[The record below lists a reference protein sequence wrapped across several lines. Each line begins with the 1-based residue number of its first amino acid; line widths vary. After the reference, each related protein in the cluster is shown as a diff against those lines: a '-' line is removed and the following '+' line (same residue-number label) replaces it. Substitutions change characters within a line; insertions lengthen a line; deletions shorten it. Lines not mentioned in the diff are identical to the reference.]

1 MASGRIRTVLL
12 AYWRNLF
19 AEDRS
24 VPGRKYPARPM
35 VGVGGVVID
44 GERVL
49 LVRRA
54 RAPLQGE
61 WSLPGGLV
69 EVGER
74 LADAVRR
81 EIAEE
86 TGLTVRVGGIVK
98 VLDRIT
104 YSKRRDAERRVK
116 YHYVLVDF
124 LCHVE
129 RGQGD
134 RTPRASSDAGAA
146 RWVRRD
152 DLAEYRLRPATLRVI
167 AKGFDC
173 RDNASGDGG
182 DGKAIE

>member
-1 MASGRIRTVLL
+1 MAGR
-12 AYWRNLF
+12 
-19 AEDRS
+19 E
-24 VPGRKYPARPM
+24 YPERPM

-54 RAPLQGE
+54 RPPLEGE

-69 EVGER
+69 ETGER

-86 TGLTVRVGGIVK
+86 TGLQVRVEGIVK
-98 VLDRIT
+98 VLDHIT
-104 YSKRRDAERRVK
+104 FAKGRDAEKRVK

-124 LCHVE
+124 LCHVD
-129 RGQGD
+129 GGNLS
-134 RTPRASSDAGAA
+134 ASSDVSEA

-152 DLAEYRLRPATLRVI
+152 DLSKYSLRPATLRVI
-167 AKGFDC
+167 E
-173 RDNASGDGG
+173 
-182 DGKAIE
+182 KAFQSEPRV